1 MIKYKGETKVEEQKI
16 SFWKRIIISIKNIEQ
31 YQILAGE
38 STKSAIKYLL
48 KLMVVFTLVV
58 AGAITINFNNAV
70 NNFKTFIEQDVSEL
84 TFKDNELNVKSE
96 NKDET
101 LITYKI
107 EYMDIK
113 IMFDTSEISQEK
125 IDEYTNDIKLE
136 FNGIIFLK
144 DRIIIKNQMTNIPS
158 TYNYSDIT
166 SQYNINIIQKQDI
179 INALSNQNLFTICSI
194 FFMTMFIYL
203 YIIYLSSVLIDALV
217 LALLG
222 YITSAILKVR
232 LKVSALYNIAVYAL
246 TLPIILNLMYIIIN
260 MFTGFTVKYFQ
271 IMYTAISY
279 IYVISSI
286 LIIKSDVI
294 KKQRELIKIMSEQ
307 EKVKEEIARKE
318 QEKKE
323 KEEKERIR
331 KRDEEESKKEQ
342 KENTTKKK
350 KEQGETDVGEQPEG
364 TNA

>member
-113 IMFDTSEISQEK
+113 IMFDTSEIS
-125 IDEYTNDIKLE
+125 
-136 FNGIIFLK
+136 
-144 DRIIIKNQMTNIPS
+144 
-158 TYNYSDIT
+158 
-166 SQYNINIIQKQDI
+166 
-179 INALSNQNLFTICSI
+179 
-194 FFMTMFIYL
+194 
-203 YIIYLSSVLIDALV
+203 
-217 LALLG
+217 
-222 YITSAILKVR
+222 
-232 LKVSALYNIAVYAL
+232 
-246 TLPIILNLMYIIIN
+246 
-260 MFTGFTVKYFQ
+260 
-271 IMYTAISY
+271 
-279 IYVISSI
+279 
-286 LIIKSDVI
+286 
-294 KKQRELIKIMSEQ
+294 
-307 EKVKEEIARKE
+307 
-318 QEKKE
+318 
-323 KEEKERIR
+323 
-331 KRDEEESKKEQ
+331 
-342 KENTTKKK
+342 
-350 KEQGETDVGEQPEG
+350 
-364 TNA
+364 